1 MSTGSMRSFAAHVAI
16 VAATLYGL
24 HATLIERQAQR
35 LHEARARLDQLEER
49 ARQGGMLH
57 AARPVIERT
66 VAQAELR
73 LKDLRERSRMAMDQ
87 RELFSALNDAAAR
100 TRVQIDQLRAL
111 DDHGAAPRQE
121 QKLTRLGCGL
131 TLKGQYADLAAC
143 VKLMGAELGLSS
155 VRTVRLRSAGEGSIV
170 TAEVEAVWF
179 AAPAL
184 TANGGEEGAP

>member
-87 RELFSALNDAAAR
+87 RELF
-100 TRVQIDQLRAL
+100 
-111 DDHGAAPRQE
+111 
-121 QKLTRLGCGL
+121 
-131 TLKGQYADLAAC
+131 
-143 VKLMGAELGLSS
+143 
-155 VRTVRLRSAGEGSIV
+155 
-170 TAEVEAVWF
+170 
-179 AAPAL
+179 
-184 TANGGEEGAP
+184 